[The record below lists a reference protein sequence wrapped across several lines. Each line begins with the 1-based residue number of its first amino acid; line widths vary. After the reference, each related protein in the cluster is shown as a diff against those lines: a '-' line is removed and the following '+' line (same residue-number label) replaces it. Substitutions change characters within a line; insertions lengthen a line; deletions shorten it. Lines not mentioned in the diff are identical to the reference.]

1 MQPSYPIA
9 SDGLALYVAHL
20 LSSVHSTHHWT
31 GSMTSFE
38 RDEDH
43 DYLRLVLSYVCLI
56 GFFLLLTHKFKP
68 LTPVRPVARIRFYQ
82 IAST

>member
-1 MQPSYPIA
+1 M
-9 SDGLALYVAHL
+9 
-20 LSSVHSTHHWT
+20 
-31 GSMTSFE
+31 MSFE